1 MKRVT
6 QLGGFVF
13 AVFIASALGAV
24 FTQSWLDGG
33 RFAFGQAASRQA
45 AVADLS
51 RALTDVSAR
60 LRPSVVS
67 IHSITEVMPEKR
79 QRVRPDV
86 PEEFRRF
93 FDDDSLDFFFDQQPN
108 RGYRQ
113 RGLGSGVIVDRQ
125 GYIVT
130 NNHVVRNATQ
140 VQVTLDNGKTYDAK
154 VVGSDAKTDLAVLK
168 IEATGLRAAP
178 LGDSDQVEVGEW
190 VLAIGSPF
198 EYAQTVTA
206 GIVSAKGRS
215 MRVLADVQGYED
227 FIQTDA
233 AINPGNSGGPL
244 INLRGEV
251 IGINTAIAS
260 RSGGFNGL
268 GFSIPSNMVR
278 SIKDAIMRDGKVR
291 RGQLGTQI
299 GDLSEA
305 LAASFGY
312 PSTNGALVSD
322 VVPGS
327 AAEKAGIKHDDII
340 VAFNGQKIK
349 DVKQLRFA
357 VAATTP
363 GTRTQ
368 LQVFRDGK
376 TVSLEVVLEQQSDQR
391 TATNKPRESKR
402 DREENVAADLGL
414 VVEAISPDTAAQL
427 GLRDNEKG
435 VVVTEVQVNRL
446 AARVGLQ
453 KGDVILSVGEI
464 ATPTPQAYK
473 QATKALNQ
481 QRGIRIRMLRNGARL
496 YLFLQDR

>member
-33 RFAFGQAASRQA
+33 RLAFGQAASRQA

-51 RALTDVSAR
+51 RAFTDVSAR

-244 INLRGEV
+244 INDAGEV
-251 IGINTAIAS
+251 IGAVGVTGDRQDVDEDMAAHGIHAA
-260 RSGGFNGL
+260 GL
-268 GFSIPSNMVR
+268 KTDEDCADM
-278 SIKDAIMRDGKVR
+278 
-291 RGQLGTQI
+291 GQLVR
-299 GDLSEA
+299 L
-305 LAASFGY
+305 
-312 PSTNGALVSD
+312 
-322 VVPGS
+322 
-327 AAEKAGIKHDDII
+327 
-340 VAFNGQKIK
+340 
-349 DVKQLRFA
+349 
-357 VAATTP
+357 
-363 GTRTQ
+363 
-368 LQVFRDGK
+368 
-376 TVSLEVVLEQQSDQR
+376 
-391 TATNKPRESKR
+391 
-402 DREENVAADLGL
+402 
-414 VVEAISPDTAAQL
+414 
-427 GLRDNEKG
+427 DN
-435 VVVTEVQVNRL
+435 
-446 AARVGLQ
+446 
-453 KGDVILSVGEI
+453 
-464 ATPTPQAYK
+464 
-473 QATKALNQ
+473 
-481 QRGIRIRMLRNGARL
+481 
-496 YLFLQDR
+496 